1 MLAFQLAAKTE
12 VGLVCVIETSPW
24 DNPASGRGSVPVYV
38 CCWNGDRLS
47 TVLIYLISCCLKLLA
62 ICRDK
67 KFNKYIEQVG
77 LKFDASIMHT
87 DYLFENAYDL

>member
-1 MLAFQLAAKTE
+1 
-12 VGLVCVIETSPW
+12 
-24 DNPASGRGSVPVYV
+24 
-38 CCWNGDRLS
+38 
-47 TVLIYLISCCLKLLA
+47 VLIYLISCCLKLLA